1 MKYPEPNQAF
11 DALDH
16 ARNKVL
22 RANQFQDLV
31 IQQYKNSFEDFW
43 GLSPEGG
50 TKYSVEEM
58 QAVLDAMPQATAI
71 DVLNDSAGFVAY
83 LMQAYPGVLE
93 EKYQSSAWDYTFDA
107 NGITVTGL
115 KPIWEKQDESGNQ

>member
-1 MKYPEPNQAF
+1 MSYPEPTQTF

-22 RANQFQDLV
+22 RANQFQELV

-58 QAVLDAMPQATAI
+58 QSVLDAMPQATAI
-71 DVLNDSAGFVAY
+71 DILQDSAGFVAY
-83 LMQAYPGVLE
+83 VLQAYPGKLE
-93 EKYQSSAWDYTFDA
+93 EKYQGSAWDYTIDA
-107 NGITVTGL
+107 NGITVTAL
-115 KPIWEKQDESGNQ
+115 KPVWEKQEQQPE

>member
-1 MKYPEPNQAF
+1 MSYPEPTQTF

-22 RANQFQDLV
+22 RANQFQELV

-71 DVLNDSAGFVAY
+71 DILQDSAGFVAY
-83 LMQAYPGVLE
+83 VMQAYPDKLE
-93 EKYQSSAWDYTFDA
+93 EKYQASAWDYTIDA
-107 NGITVTGL
+107 NGITVTAL
-115 KPIWEKQDESGNQ
+115 KPVWEKQEQQPE

>member
-1 MKYPEPNQAF
+1 MSYPDPGEMFN
-11 DALDH
+11 ALDH
-16 ARNKVL
+16 ARNKIL
-22 RANQFQDLV
+22 RANQFQELV

-71 DVLNDSAGFVAY
+71 DILQDSAGFVAY
-83 LMQAYPGVLE
+83 VMQAYPGKLD
-93 EKYQSSAWDYTFDA
+93 EKYQASAWNYTIDA

-115 KPIWEKQDESGNQ
+115 KPIWEKQDAP